1 MIVLLSKVFCKVNR
15 VNFTGDF
22 GDNSIVAIGSARN
35 GRDDRNLFILQNNN
49 FFFDLIEYSTNDL
62 SFPLILNQLI
72 SLL

>member
-1 MIVLLSKVFCKVNR
+1 MIVPLTKVFCTVNR

-22 GDNSIVAIGSARN
+22 GDNSIVAVGSARN
-35 GRDDRNLFILQNNN
+35 GRDDRNLSILQNN

-62 SFPLILNQLI
+62 PFPLFLNQLI